1 VIVGLGRQLPQHEP
15 YRNFPLAPNP
25 SFVPSTARQ
34 KCVCL
39 DRQSYQNVSRETLL
53 SDWTLKSDKTLV
65 WHITLFL
72 RKQGRLRFLPRRFR
86 KSQMAEGMRR
96 EDSSARRALHEP
108 TLDEKRFD
116 NVLDR
121 IARLG

>member
-1 VIVGLGRQLPQHEP
+1 
-15 YRNFPLAPNP
+15 
-25 SFVPSTARQ
+25 
-34 KCVCL
+34 L
-39 DRQSYQNVSRETLL
+39 DPEIGQN
-53 SDWTLKSDKTLV
+53 LV

-72 RKQGRLRFLPRRFR
+72 RKQGKLRFLPRRFR